1 MVRFAM
7 PRRAA
12 LNISMPPE
20 LAAFVA
26 TLVAS
31 GRYGTA
37 SEVVRVGLRL
47 LQERESILPAPSVID
62 GKPRVL
68 PDGH

>member
-1 MVRFAM
+1 M

-12 LNISMPPE
+12 LNISMHPE

-26 TLVAS
+26 TLVAP

-37 SEVVRVGLRL
+37 SEVVLTGLRP
-47 LQERESILPAPSVID
+47 LQEKEGVPAPGMVEGRPKALSH
-62 GKPRVL
+62 
-68 PDGH
+68 GH

>member
-1 MVRFAM
+1 M

-26 TLVAS
+26 TRVAP

-37 SEVVRVGLRL
+37 SEVVRTGLHP
-47 LQERESILPAPSVID
+47 LQEKEGVPAP
-62 GKPRVL
+62 RVVEGRPKAL
-68 PDGH
+68 SHGH

>member
-1 MVRFAM
+1 MV
-7 PRRAA
+7 RRAA

-20 LAAFVA
+20 LASFVA

-31 GRYGTA
+31 GQYASA

-47 LQERESILPAPSVID
+47 SQEKEGAPSSPSA
-62 GKPRVL
+62 GAATRQGAA
-68 PDGH
+68 DGH

>member
-1 MVRFAM
+1 M

-26 TLVAS
+26 TLVTS

-37 SEVVRVGLRL
+37 SEVVRTGLRL
-47 LQERESILPAPSVID
+47 LQEKEGGGLPAPRRVD
-62 GKPRVL
+62 GRPKVL
-68 PDGH
+68 PHGR